1 MSRFTDLMAQSG
13 QYQLIK
19 NKSKDK
25 TLWHVTEE
33 KETIVNHT
41 EENQVNEE
49 ENQFVKYS

>member
-1 MSRFTDLMAQSG
+1 MSRFTELMAQYG

-19 NKSKDK
+19 KQNK
-25 TLWHVTEE
+25 WHVTEE
-33 KETIVNHT
+33 KEITENRT